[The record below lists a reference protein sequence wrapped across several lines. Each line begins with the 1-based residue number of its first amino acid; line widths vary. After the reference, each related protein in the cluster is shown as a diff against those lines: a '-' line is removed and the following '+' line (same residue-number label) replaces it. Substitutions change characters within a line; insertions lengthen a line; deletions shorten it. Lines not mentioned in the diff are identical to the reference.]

1 MIWGQFTTKCSTF
14 MPLLSLIV
22 IFLMKAS
29 VFMQLCIHG
38 LTLQNKS
45 FLLTHLSFVSR
56 SDRLLANTLHSDG
69 TEV

>member
-29 VFMQLCIHG
+29 VFMQSCIHG

-45 FLLTHLSFVSR
+45 FLLTHFVSR